1 MSKWNKAHGL
11 IVPIDSLLK
20 EKENTNRP
28 APLRSA
34 GLVGRWGITSFT
46 SIRNTTYEFEST
58 SPKES
63 DDLNCSSNL
72 ASLST
77 QVPNAAKPK
86 KFFKSRNTLPPVL
99 PSAVTP
105 DPHRQQDLLYHHTS
119 QLHARINQN
128 SGGSQPYAAAPAGFY
143 QQAAGGG
150 TSKTSGRTE
159 KNTAKKEKKRKKQK
173 QAAIA
178 ADGLEEAT
186 TKETN
191 VEDSSPAKKEKK
203 EKKSKKA
210 KKEVELPPEQ
220 PKRNSSRIRNK
231 VVNYNEDDD
240 SYDSAVPYRQGLQ
253 PTPPVSMAELPE
265 PSVTESVTTEK
276 SHTDHKQ
283 DPISS
288 KQKAKLVEAEQQ
300 SAEVPVP
307 VPVVPPPANESL
319 PEIRTRTKEHKVSL
333 SVSVPLSSPTV
344 TEHPPIVLRISKGTS
359 RLISTDSEDVNS
371 PPHGVTSVVPPHQPT
386 SVALNRPPTTPPA
399 VTATT
404 ITTAP
409 PIATVVNPPQ
419 QTPPPLQP
427 PPPPAAAAAAPP
439 KSLEEPTVPPL
450 VLATTTAVP
459 TIVTRTPEVVPPLA
473 AAATSSPRKEEEP
486 RKEDLKIK
494 ISLNKSTLIS
504 NGASGG
510 SSSTTGKSKKDS
522 KKELRHF
529 KKRVLAREKSRASKR
544 SKRGEEQ
551 QANNDADSD
560 DRQDLELLGGV
571 AEELRVD
578 PIVIPASRPSF
589 PLPGTDA
596 YELYRTLASPSGG
609 DDFDSQSSIL
619 GSASSNNTPKH
630 GGLTAADD
638 CRIIHSRGS
647 SDCGSDLEL
656 SQNSSTAAAPP
667 SEINF
672 ESENTQDNRDE
683 ELKLQQQNPKKDSEE
698 KKATPVREERV
709 EKLKL
714 SLRGRATRSTRSG
727 MKSIQVEVISKP
739 EPVPVPAEISSPE
752 PAIKKF
758 GRATRNRNNNNNVVV
773 AKAPEKEPTVK
784 VPSPIR
790 EPSPSP
796 PIPTLKVAT
805 RQYSRRK
812 KNVVPPDYQ
821 PNMTMTSPDR
831 PMESASGEAGPPPFT
846 LTSESESALAS
857 MQSSVVTDAPSGL
870 DLTTTTGSS
879 RLESGPTS
887 TATATVQDE
896 NSPEP
901 TEYKIKNKFKKSY
914 IRSEELAKQK
924 QQLLQDIRPLS
935 ENPTNNAVPSA
946 APTSTLTVPPITIP
960 IGLISSQPQD
970 PPEQMQPV
978 KLVIS
983 KKKGSIFKSRP
994 LTGTA
999 EATDKKRHVYKHK
1012 WDDDDDGDGKDKSV
1026 TAEGENENKTAAFEG
1041 EPSGLSRVTRLRN
1054 SGGSAMDF
1062 DDDDDELDDFDTKLK
1077 CDRSAKPYYTVV
1089 RNVKKAHQIQEIGE
1103 SQEMD
1108 DDVEYILS
1116 ALQPDNPNAT
1126 RCLSAVTLATKCMT
1140 PAFRMHVRAHGI
1152 VTRFFKALR
1161 DAHLDQSLGLCT
1173 ATILFVL
1180 SQDTLNMD
1188 LDRDSLELML
1198 NLLDTDHLSSSD
1210 GGLTRGQLEKNKQKV
1225 RELCEEIKNS
1235 GKAKHMDLDNLT
1247 VGSLAME
1254 TLLSMT
1260 SKRAGD
1266 WFKDELRKLG
1276 GLDHLIKTVSD
1287 CCREISDYVVEW
1299 TDDLLSKLRKI
1310 ERCLRVLENVTLL
1323 NEQNQSYILNY
1334 NNGSL
1339 VHTLARLFKLVDSEV
1354 VLYPTDERTPK
1365 DDRGVILREVI
1376 PPILK
1381 IFISLTHPFDETAY
1395 GASVIGALPNVMETS
1410 LHLLLRVGEYVPQ
1423 KFIFE
1428 MNILVLLFLINL
1440 TMYTQANRKYL
1451 MVSRA
1456 PDDYNSTIEA
1466 SRNQAQMA
1474 VHALVEYFYRQDE
1487 LARYA
1492 EKNTDAILDAKSKK
1506 NEDIEETVTKL
1517 LQKAGHHM
1525 EHTLMA
1531 SYVCLLIGWIVKGSE
1546 ENEVAVRAYL
1556 KDNNFVL
1563 MVNSLEKYYN
1573 FLNLTAN
1580 SDALSLQH
1588 VRQTKNII
1596 DNLKRLDSAERVAA
1610 TSSMATEGHLAQQ
1623 PKASTS
1629 SANQQPVNRYGSRSS
1644 TRAHY

>member
-1 MSKWNKAHGL
+1 MSKWNKGHGL

-46 SIRNTTYEFEST
+46 SIRNTTYAYEST
-58 SPKES
+58 SPKEPEV
-63 DDLNCSSNL
+63 DLNCSSSL

-77 QVPNAAKPK
+77 QVPNAPKPK
-86 KFFKSRNTLPPVL
+86 KFFKSRNTLPPV
-99 PSAVTP
+99 PSSATP
-105 DPHRQQDLLYHHTS
+105 ERQQDALFHHQHQAAA
-119 QLHARINQN
+119 QLQARIAQN
-128 SGGSQPYAAAPAGFY
+128 AGGSPPYPTPAAAGFY
-143 QQAAGGG
+143 QQASSKSPARAAGE
-150 TSKTSGRTE
+150 KTTV
-159 KNTAKKEKKRKKQK
+159 KKEKTRKKKQK
-173 QAAIA
+173 P
-178 ADGLEEAT
+178 LEVVPEVPVEQPEPT
-186 TKETN
+186 TEELN
-191 VEDSSPAKKEKK
+191 SSSKKEKK
-203 EKKSKKA
+203 EKKEKKPKKL
-210 KKEVELPPEQ
+210 KKEVELPPEL

-240 SYDSAVPYRQGLQ
+240 SFDTTPYRQEAM
-253 PTPPVSMAELPE
+253 PTPPVPTGEALEQPAP
-265 PSVTESVTTEK
+265 PSGATAPV
-276 SHTDHKQ
+276 
-283 DPISS
+283 
-288 KQKAKLVEAEQQ
+288 AEQQ
-300 SAEVPVP
+300 QTEEELEEPIPEPEDDDEDEEPNGEPTAGVSPAAAPPIALPIVENVTETRPKLKELKAVPPPMAVPVP
-307 VPVVPPPANESL
+307 L
-319 PEIRTRTKEHKVSL
+319 T
-333 SVSVPLSSPTV
+333 SPSI

-371 PPHGVTSVVPPHQPT
+371 PPHGTTTTAQQQ
-386 SVALNRPPTTPPA
+386 PPTPVAPAVRQSTPP
-399 VTATT
+399 
-404 ITTAP
+404 
-409 PIATVVNPPQ
+409 Q
-419 QTPPPLQP
+419 
-427 PPPPAAAAAAPP
+427 PPAAP
-439 KSLEEPTVPPL
+439 EEPTVPPL
-450 VLATTTAVP
+450 VLTTATAVP
-459 TIVTRTPEVVPPLA
+459 TIVTRSPPTPAPAAPTA
-473 AAATSSPRKEEEP
+473 AAQSAPPEEP
-486 RKEDLKIK
+486 KKEDLKIK
-494 ISLNKSTLIS
+494 ISLSKSALIS
-504 NGASGG
+504 NGGSGG
-510 SSSTTGKSKKDS
+510 SSSAGKSKKES

-529 KKRVLAREKSRASKR
+529 KKRVLAREKGRTSKR
-544 SKRGEEQ
+544 PKRTAEEKDP
-551 QANNDADSD
+551 NELDSADE
-560 DRQDLELLGGV
+560 DRQALELLGGV
-571 AEELRVD
+571 AEDLRVD
-578 PIVIPASRPSF
+578 PIVIPANRPTF

-630 GGLTAADD
+630 GGLAAADD
-638 CRIIHSRGS
+638 CQIIHSRGS

-667 SEINF
+667 SEICF
-672 ESENTQDNRDE
+672 ESENTQENRE
-683 ELKLQQQNPKKDSEE
+683 EEAKKDAPTVAAAVDE
-698 KKATPVREERV
+698 KKEPPVREERV
-709 EKLKL
+709 EVLKL
-714 SLRGRATRSTRSG
+714 SLKGARTATRATRSR
-727 MKSIQVEVISKP
+727 MKNIQVEVVSKP
-739 EPVPVPAEISSPE
+739 EPVPVPAEIATPE
-752 PAIKKF
+752 PAVKKF

-773 AKAPEKEPTVK
+773 AKPNQIPEPEPAS
-784 VPSPIR
+784 PPAQPIR
-790 EPSPSP
+790 EPSP
-796 PIPTLKVAT
+796 PTVAPAQKVAT

-812 KNVVPPDYQ
+812 KNVIPPDYQ
-821 PNMTMTSPDR
+821 QASAVNPAL
-831 PMESASGEAGPPPFT
+831 ESNPEESGPPPFT
-846 LTSESESALAS
+846 LSSESESALAS
-857 MQSSVVTDAPSGL
+857 MQSSLPASAGGL
-870 DLTTTTGSS
+870 DLTTTGGAAAAS
-879 RLESGPTS
+879 RTEPTS
-887 TATATVQDE
+887 GSANNVQDE
-896 NSPEP
+896 NQPEP
-901 TEYKIKNKFKKSY
+901 TDVYKIKNKFKRSY
-914 IRSEELAKQK
+914 FRSEELAKQK
-924 QQLLQDIRPLS
+924 QQLLQDIRPLGETPS
-935 ENPTNNAVPSA
+935 NNTSTVPAA

-960 IGLISSQPQD
+960 IGNLQHHQQQQQQQQDSQQD
-970 PPEQMQPV
+970 HTPQPV

-994 LTGTA
+994 LTGSA
-999 EATDKKRHVYKHK
+999 EAADKKRHVYKHK
-1012 WDDDDDGDGKDKSV
+1012 WDDDDDGDGKDK
-1026 TAEGENENKTAAFEG
+1026 TALAGETDAEKKTANFEG
-1041 EPSGLSRVTRLRN
+1041 EPSGLSRVSSRLRN
-1054 SGGSAMDF
+1054 SGGASSMDF
-1062 DDDDDELDDFDTKLK
+1062 EDDEFDDVDSKLR
-1077 CDRSAKPYYTVV
+1077 CDRNAKPYYTVV
-1089 RNVKKAHQIQEIGE
+1089 RNVKNAHQIQEIGE

-1116 ALQPDNPNAT
+1116 ALQPDTPNAT
-1126 RCLSAVTLATKCMT
+1126 RCLSAVTLASKCMT

-1180 SQDTLNMD
+1180 SQDTLNVD

-1210 GGLTRGQLEKNKQKV
+1210 GGLTAAQLEKNKQKV
-1225 RELCEEIKNS
+1225 REVCEEIKNS

-1310 ERCLRVLENVTLL
+1310 ERCLRVLENVTIL

-1334 NNGSL
+1334 NKGSL

-1365 DDRGVILREVI
+1365 DDRGVVLREVI

-1381 IFISLTHPFDETAY
+1381 LFITLTHPFDETAY
-1395 GASVIGALPNVMETS
+1395 GAGVIGALPNVIETS

-1428 MNILVLLFLINL
+1428 MNILVLLLLINL
-1440 TMYTQANRKYL
+1440 TMYTQANRRYL

-1456 PDDYNSTIEA
+1456 PDDFNQTIEA
-1466 SRNQAQMA
+1466 SRKGAQMA
-1474 VHALVEYFYRQDE
+1474 VQALVEYFYRQDE

-1492 EKNTDAILDAKSKK
+1492 EKNTDAILDAKSQK
-1506 NEDIEETVTKL
+1506 NEDLEETVTKL

-1531 SYVCLLIGWIVKGSE
+1531 SYVCLLIGWIVAGSD
-1546 ENEVAVRAYL
+1546 ENETVVRTYL
-1556 KDNNFVL
+1556 KDGNFL
-1563 MVNSLEKYYN
+1563 TMVSSLEKYYN

-1596 DNLKRLDSAERVAA
+1596 DNLKRLDAADREASGGSSSSSTTQPAALSAAA
-1610 TSSMATEGHLAQQ
+1610 
-1623 PKASTS
+1623 ASTS
-1629 SANQQPVNRYGSRSS
+1629 SAANQPQQQPAPHRYGSRPS

>member
-86 KFFKSRNTLPPVL
+86 KFFKSRNTLPPV

-119 QLHARINQN
+119 QLQARINQN
-128 SGGSQPYAAAPAGFY
+128 AGGSPPYGAAPAGFY
-143 QQAAGGG
+143 QQQSTGGG
-150 TSKTSGRTE
+150 TSKPSSRAGAE
-159 KNTAKKEKKRKKQK
+159 KATMKKEKSKKKKQK

-178 ADGLEEAT
+178 VEVTEAVTQKEAD
-186 TKETN
+186 
-191 VEDSSPAKKEKK
+191 VEDGGTVKKEKK
-203 EKKSKKA
+203 EKKPKKT
-210 KKEVELPPEQ
+210 KKEVQLPPEQ

-240 SYDSAVPYRQGLQ
+240 SFDSAIPFRQTVQ
-253 PTPPVSMAELPE
+253 PTPPLNTPDEQE
-265 PSVTESVTTEK
+265 PSTLETVC
-276 SHTDHKQ
+276 
-283 DPISS
+283 
-288 KQKAKLVEAEQQ
+288 AEQQ
-300 SAEVPVP
+300 AVENELEEPIPEPEDELTELEQEPPEVLPMPVIQPASEGLAELR
-307 VPVVPPPANESL
+307 AK
-319 PEIRTRTKEHKVSL
+319 TKEHKASL
-333 SVSVPLSSPTV
+333 MVPVPLSSPPV
-344 TEHPPIVLRISKGTS
+344 AEHPPIVLRISKGTS

-371 PPHGVTSVVPPHQPT
+371 PPHGAATSVQQGTLP
-386 SVALNRPPTTPPA
+386 LIRPPTTPPA
-399 VTATT
+399 ATT
-404 ITTAP
+404 STIAP
-409 PIATVVNPPQ
+409 SSVVTVTPAAVNPP
-419 QTPPPLQP
+419 PIP
-427 PPPPAAAAAAPP
+427 
-439 KSLEEPTVPPL
+439 EELTVPPL
-450 VLATTTAVP
+450 VLTTTTAVP
-459 TIVTRTPEVVPPLA
+459 TIVTRSPAVLPP
-473 AAATSSPRKEEEP
+473 SPRKDEEP
-486 RKEDLKIK
+486 RKEDLKIT
-494 ISLNKSTLIS
+494 ISLSKSALIS
-504 NGASGG
+504 NGGSG
-510 SSSTTGKSKKDS
+510 SSSGKSRKDS

-529 KKRVLAREKSRASKR
+529 KKRVLAREKGRASKR
-544 SKRGEEQ
+544 SKRSEEEPP
-551 QANNDADSD
+551 NNNADSNE
-560 DRQDLELLGGV
+560 RQDLELLGGV

-578 PIVIPASRPSF
+578 PIVIPACRPSF

-609 DDFDSQSSIL
+609 DDFDSEGSML

-630 GGLTAADD
+630 TGLTAAED

-672 ESENTQDNRDE
+672 ESENTQDNRYE
-683 ELKLQQQNPKKDSEE
+683 ELKAQQNQKKDTEE
-698 KKATPVREERV
+698 KKEVSPREERV
-709 EKLKL
+709 EVLKL
-714 SLRGRATRSTRSG
+714 SVKGTRSTRSTRSG
-727 MKSIQVEVISKP
+727 MKNMQVEVISKP
-739 EPVPVPAEISSPE
+739 EPVPVEISSPE
-752 PAIKKF
+752 PAVKKF

-773 AKAPEKEPTVK
+773 AKVSEKEPTET
-784 VPSPIR
+784 VPPTVR
-790 EPSPSP
+790 EPSPPS

-812 KNVVPPDYQ
+812 KNVIPPDYQ
-821 PNMTMTSPDR
+821 SNVMTSPDR
-831 PMESASGEAGPPPFT
+831 PMESASGESGPPPYT

-857 MQSSVVTDAPSGL
+857 MQSSLVSVVSAGL
-870 DLTTTTGSS
+870 DLTTTGSS
-879 RLESGPTS
+879 RLESASASS
-887 TATATVQDE
+887 TVATVQDE
-896 NSPEP
+896 NIPEP
-901 TEYKIKNKFKKSY
+901 TEYKIKNKFKRSY
-914 IRSEELAKQK
+914 FRSEELAKQK
-924 QQLLQDIRPLS
+924 QQLLQDIRPLE
-935 ENPTNNAVPSA
+935 ENPTNNTIPSA

-960 IGLISSQPQD
+960 IGLVNNQPQG
-970 PPEQMQPV
+970 PPEHLQPV

-994 LTGTA
+994 LTGSA
-999 EATDKKRHVYKHK
+999 EAADKKRHVYKHK
-1012 WDDDDDGDGKDKSV
+1012 WDDDDGDGKDKSV
-1026 TAEGENENKTAAFEG
+1026 MAEAETENKTAAFEG

-1054 SGGSAMDF
+1054 SGGSAMEF
-1062 DDDDDELDDFDTKLK
+1062 DDDDDELDDFDNKLK

-1235 GKAKHMDLDNLT
+1235 GKAMHMDLDNLT

-1310 ERCLRVLENVTLL
+1310 ERCLRVLENVTIL

-1381 IFISLTHPFDETAY
+1381 IFISLTHPFNETAY

-1456 PDDYNSTIEA
+1456 PDDYNNTIEV

-1492 EKNTDAILDAKSKK
+1492 EKNTDAILDAKSKRD
-1506 NEDIEETVTKL
+1506 EDIEERVTKL
-1517 LQKAGHHM
+1517 LQKAGYHM

-1546 ENEVAVRAYL
+1546 DNEATVRAYL

-1563 MVNSLEKYYN
+1563 MVKSLEKYYN

-1596 DNLKRLDSAERVAA
+1596 DNLKRLDSAEQAA
-1610 TSSMATEGHLAQQ
+1610 SCSSSAETLAVQ
-1623 PKASTS
+1623 PQASTS
-1629 SANQQPVNRYGSRSS
+1629 SDSPQSTTVASNRYGSRSS

>member
-46 SIRNTTYEFEST
+46 SIRNTTYAYEST
-58 SPKES
+58 SPKETEP
-63 DDLNCSSNL
+63 DLNCSSNL

-77 QVPNAAKPK
+77 QVPNAPKPK
-86 KFFKSRNTLPPVL
+86 KFFKSRNTLPPA
-99 PSAVTP
+99 PSAGSTP
-105 DPHRQQDLLYHHTS
+105 DAHRQQDAVYHHQHQTAA
-119 QLHARINQN
+119 QLQARIAQHA
-128 SGGSQPYAAAPAGFY
+128 GGSPPYPAPVGYY
-143 QQAAGGG
+143 QQTSSKSPARAAG
-150 TSKTSGRTE
+150 E
-159 KNTAKKEKKRKKQK
+159 KAAVKKEKIRKKKQK
-173 QAAIA
+173 PPELTE
-178 ADGLEEAT
+178 GPVEREPHTEE
-186 TKETN
+186 N
-191 VEDSSPAKKEKK
+191 NPAKKEKK
-203 EKKSKKA
+203 EKKEKKPKKL
-210 KKEVELPPEQ
+210 KKEELPPEL

-240 SYDSAVPYRQGLQ
+240 SFDTIPYQQDQLKTTPVP
-253 PTPPVSMAELPE
+253 TDENSEHPVGGVNAPIVERNDVSVEEEEELEEPIPE
-265 PSVTESVTTEK
+265 PDDDEEDEEPCPELVTEADPPLPVGESVPELRLK
-276 SHTDHKQ
+276 LKE
-283 DPISS
+283 P
-288 KQKAKLVEAEQQ
+288 KAAPMV
-300 SAEVPVP
+300 VPVP
-307 VPVVPPPANESL
+307 L
-319 PEIRTRTKEHKVSL
+319 T
-333 SVSVPLSSPTV
+333 SPSI

-371 PPHGVTSVVPPHQPT
+371 PPHGTTNAQQLPPAP
-386 SVALNRPPTTPPA
+386 VAPVRQLTPP
-399 VTATT
+399 
-404 ITTAP
+404 
-409 PIATVVNPPQ
+409 Q
-419 QTPPPLQP
+419 SQP
-427 PPPPAAAAAAPP
+427 PPPP
-439 KSLEEPTVPPL
+439 EEPTVPPL
-450 VLATTTAVP
+450 VLTTATAVP
-459 TIVTRTPEVVPPLA
+459 TIVTRSPPTPTVAPPTTTAAVPA
-473 AAATSSPRKEEEP
+473 EEP
-486 RKEDLKIK
+486 KKEDLKIK
-494 ISLNKSTLIS
+494 ISLSKSALIS
-504 NGASGG
+504 NGGSG
-510 SSSTTGKSKKDS
+510 SSSGAKSKKES

-529 KKRVLAREKSRASKR
+529 KKRVLAREKGRTSKR
-544 SKRGEEQ
+544 PKRSAEEKDS
-551 QANNDADSD
+551 NDLDSADE
-560 DRQDLELLGGV
+560 DRQALELLGGV
-571 AEELRVD
+571 AEDLRVD
-578 PIVIPASRPSF
+578 PIVIPTSRPTF

-638 CRIIHSRGS
+638 CHIIHSRGS

-667 SEINF
+667 SEICF
-672 ESENTQDNRDE
+672 ESENTLDNRE
-683 ELKLQQQNPKKDSEE
+683 EESKKDLPSAAADE
-698 KKATPVREERV
+698 KKEPPVREERV
-709 EKLKL
+709 EVLKL
-714 SLRGRATRSTRSG
+714 SLKGTRTNTRATRSR
-727 MKSIQVEVISKP
+727 MKNIQIEVVSKP
-739 EPVPVPAEISSPE
+739 EPVPVPAEITTPE
-752 PAIKKF
+752 PAVKKF

-773 AKAPEKEPTVK
+773 AAKPNQISETEPTS
-784 VPSPIR
+784 PPPQPIR
-790 EPSPSP
+790 EPSPP
-796 PIPTLKVAT
+796 APAPAQKVAT

-812 KNVVPPDYQ
+812 KNVIPPDYQ
-821 PNMTMTSPDR
+821 QGVITSPTLETSAIHE
-831 PMESASGEAGPPPFT
+831 ESGPPPFT
-846 LTSESESALAS
+846 LSSESESALAS
-857 MQSSVVTDAPSGL
+857 MQSSLPASAGL
-870 DLTTTTGSS
+870 DLSTTGAS
-879 RLESGPTS
+879 RTGRTS
-887 TATATVQDE
+887 AGTNVQDE
-896 NSPEP
+896 NQPEP
-901 TEYKIKNKFKKSY
+901 TDVYKIKNKFKRSY
-914 IRSEELAKQK
+914 FRSEELAKQK
-924 QQLLQDIRPLS
+924 QQLMQDIRPLGETPS
-935 ENPTNNAVPSA
+935 NNTTVPAA
-946 APTSTLTVPPITIP
+946 APASTLTVPPITIP
-960 IGLISSQPQD
+960 IGNLQQQQQQDSQLQQQEHTP
-970 PPEQMQPV
+970 QPV

-994 LTGTA
+994 LTGSA
-999 EATDKKRHVYKHK
+999 EAADKKRHVYKHK
-1012 WDDDDDGDGKDKSV
+1012 WDDDDDGDGKDKG
-1026 TAEGENENKTAAFEG
+1026 TAGETDAEKKAATFEG
-1041 EPSGLSRVTRLRN
+1041 EPSGLSRVSSRLRN
-1054 SGGSAMDF
+1054 SGGNSSMDF
-1062 DDDDDELDDFDTKLK
+1062 EDDEFDDTDSKVR
-1077 CDRSAKPYYTVV
+1077 CDRNAKPYYTVI
-1089 RNVKKAHQIQEIGE
+1089 RNVKNAHQIQEIGE

-1116 ALQPDNPNAT
+1116 ALQPDTPNAT
-1126 RCLSAVTLATKCMT
+1126 RCLSAVTLASKCMT

-1180 SQDTLNMD
+1180 SQDTLNVD

-1210 GGLTRGQLEKNKQKV
+1210 GGLTAAQLEKNKQKV
-1225 RELCEEIKNS
+1225 REVCEEIKNS

-1310 ERCLRVLENVTLL
+1310 ERCLRVLENVTIL

-1334 NNGSL
+1334 NKGSL

-1365 DDRGVILREVI
+1365 DDRGVVLREVI

-1381 IFISLTHPFDETAY
+1381 LFISLTHPFDETAY
-1395 GASVIGALPNVMETS
+1395 GAGVIGALPNVMETS

-1428 MNILVLLFLINL
+1428 MNILVLLLLINL
-1440 TMYTQANRKYL
+1440 TMYTQSNRRYL

-1456 PDDYNSTIEA
+1456 PDDFNQTIEA
-1466 SRNQAQMA
+1466 SRKGAQMA
-1474 VHALVEYFYRQDE
+1474 VQALVEYFYRQDE

-1492 EKNTDAILDAKSKK
+1492 EKNTDAILDAKSQK
-1506 NEDIEETVTKL
+1506 NEDLEETVTKL

-1531 SYVCLLIGWIVKGSE
+1531 SYVCLLIGWIVAGSE
-1546 ENEVAVRAYL
+1546 ENETVVRTYL
-1556 KDNNFVL
+1556 KDGNFL
-1563 MVNSLEKYYN
+1563 TMVSSLEKYYN

-1596 DNLKRLDSAERVAA
+1596 DNLKRLDAA
-1610 TSSMATEGHLAQQ
+1610 DREAASSSSSSLAQ
-1623 PKASTS
+1623 PAASTS
-1629 SANQQPVNRYGSRSS
+1629 SATNQQQSQPNRYGSRPA